1 VVVVDRGFRDSVDVM
16 EGLGLDVALPSFLNG
31 RRQFTTS
38 EANQS
43 RCVTKVRWVV
53 EAANARL
60 KQFKFFS
67 NKVQNSSLPHL
78 EKYISI
84 ACSIINRYR
93 PPIKVSTAEDI
104 EVGQKITA
112 LLGQKNNF
120 EKVVLN

>member
-1 VVVVDRGFRDSVDVM
+1 M
-16 EGLGLDVALPSFLNG
+16 ELLGLNVALPSFLNG

-38 EANQS
+38 EANQT

-67 NKVQNSSLPHL
+67 NTVQNSSLPHL
-78 EKYISI
+78 EKYLSI

-93 PPIKVSTAEDI
+93 PPIKTSTAEDI
-104 EVGQKITA
+104 EIGEKMIA
-112 LLGQKNNF
+112 LLNQKKKF
-120 EKVVLN
+120 ETVILN

>member
-1 VVVVDRGFRDSVDVM
+1 MVVVDRGFRDSVDVM
-16 EGLGLDVALPSFLNG
+16 EGLGLNVALPSFLNG

-38 EANQS
+38 AANQS

-67 NKVQNSSLPHL
+67 NTVQNSSLPHL
-78 EKYISI
+78 EKYLSI

-93 PPIKVSTAEDI
+93 PPIKISTAEDV
-104 EVGQKITA
+104 EVGQKIIA
-112 LLGQKNNF
+112 LLNQKKNS
-120 EKVVLN
+120 ETVILN